1 LPYKGDDVQRDRLY
15 LAIYIFVLAP
25 IGAVVAVCAMLL
37 FGVKPHT
44 VFAVGFAIK
53 AMFGPHVP
61 NAVGVAGTVAIWWV
75 AIVIVGLVWERLRRH
90 PQP

>member
-1 LPYKGDDVQRDRLY
+1 MSRRDRLY

-44 VFAVGFAIK
+44 VFAVGFAIRSV
-53 AMFGPHVP
+53 FGPHVP
-61 NAVGVAGTVAIWWV
+61 NAVAIVSTVGTWWL
-75 AIVIVGLVWERLRRH
+75 AIVIVGLVWERVRTPR
-90 PQP
+90 

>member
-1 LPYKGDDVQRDRLY
+1 MLQRDRLY
-15 LAIYIFVLAP
+15 LAIFIFVLAP

-53 AMFGPHVP
+53 SVFGPHVP
-61 NAVGVAGTVAIWWV
+61 NAVAVIGTVAAWWV
-75 AIVIVGLVWERLRRH
+75 AIVIVGLMWERFRDPRH
-90 PQP
+90 

>member
-1 LPYKGDDVQRDRLY
+1 MPRRDRLY
-15 LAIYIFVLAP
+15 LAIYVFVLAP

-53 AMFGPHVP
+53 SAFGPHAP
-61 NAVGVAGTVAIWWV
+61 NAIGVAGTVAVWWV
-75 AIVIVGLVWERLRRH
+75 AIVIVGLLWESRRH
-90 PQP
+90 PRK

>member
-1 LPYKGDDVQRDRLY
+1 MQRNRLY
-15 LAIYIFVLAP
+15 LAIYVFILAP

-53 AMFGPHVP
+53 SGFGAHVP
-61 NAVGVAGTVAIWWV
+61 NAVAVVSTVGIWWL
-75 AIVIVGLVWERLRRH
+75 AIVIVGLLWERVRRRH
-90 PQP
+90 P

>member
-1 LPYKGDDVQRDRLY
+1 MPRRDRLY
-15 LAIYIFVLAP
+15 LAIYVFVLAP

-53 AMFGPHVP
+53 ALFGPHVP
-61 NAVGVAGTVAIWWV
+61 NAVAILATVATWWL
-75 AIVIVGLVWERLRRH
+75 AIVMVGLLWDWLRPRRVR
-90 PQP
+90 